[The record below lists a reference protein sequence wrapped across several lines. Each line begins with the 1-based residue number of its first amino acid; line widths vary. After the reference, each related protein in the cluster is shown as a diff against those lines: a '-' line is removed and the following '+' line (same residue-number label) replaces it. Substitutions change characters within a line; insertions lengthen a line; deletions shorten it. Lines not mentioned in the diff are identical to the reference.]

1 MDLKKIGLFAGGVLF
16 GTAGIKALSSKDAKK
31 AYTQTTAAAMRVK
44 DSVMNTVTAVREN
57 ADDIVAGAQAINEQR
72 AEEEECCAVIE
83 DASEEAEED
92 AEETCDSA
100 EESCEEATE
109 ECSEKAEESEAE

>member
-31 AYTQTTAAAMRVK
+31 AYTQTTAAALRVK

-57 ADDIVAGAQAINEQR
+57 ADDIYAGAQAINEQR
-72 AEEEECCAVIE
+72 AGEECCAVIE
-83 DASEEAEED
+83 DASEEAEE
-92 AEETCDSA
+92 TCDSA
-100 EESCEEATE
+100 EDPCEEA
-109 ECSEKAEESEAE
+109 A

>member
-31 AYTQTTAAAMRVK
+31 AYTQTTAAALRVR

-57 ADDIVAGAQAINEQR
+57 ADDIYAGAQAINEQR
-72 AEEEECCAVIE
+72 AGEECCAVIE
-83 DASEEAEED
+83 DASEEAEE
-92 AEETCDSA
+92 TCDSA
-100 EESCEEATE
+100 EDPCEEATE
-109 ECSEKAEESEAE
+109 ECSEKAEGSEAE

>member
-16 GTAGIKALSSKDAKK
+16 GTTGIKALSSKDAKK
-31 AYTQTTAAAMRVK
+31 AYTQTTAAALRVK

-57 ADDIVAGAQAINEQR
+57 ADDIYADAQAINEQR
-72 AEEEECCAVIE
+72 AEKECCAVIE

-92 AEETCDSA
+92 AEKTCDST
-100 EESCEEATE
+100 EEPCEEAAE
-109 ECSEKAEESEAE
+109 ECSEKAEGSEAE

>member
-31 AYTQTTAAAMRVK
+31 AYTQTTAAALRVK

-57 ADDIVAGAQAINEQR
+57 ADDIYAGAQAINEQR
-72 AEEEECCAVIE
+72 AGEECCAVIE
-83 DASEEAEED
+83 DASEE
-92 AEETCDSA
+92 TCDST
-100 EESCEEATE
+100 EEPCEEAAE
-109 ECSEKAEESEAE
+109 ECSEKAEGSEAE

>member
-31 AYTQTTAAAMRVK
+31 AYTQTTAAALRVK

-57 ADDIVAGAQAINEQR
+57 ADDIYAGAQAINEQR
-72 AEEEECCAVIE
+72 AGEECCAVIE
-83 DASEEAEED
+83 DASED
-92 AEETCDSA
+92 AEETCDST
-100 EESCEEATE
+100 EEPCEEATE
-109 ECSEKAEESEAE
+109 ECSEKAEGSEAE

>member
-31 AYTQTTAAAMRVK
+31 AYTQTTAAALRVK

-57 ADDIVAGAQAINEQR
+57 ADDIYAGAQAINEQR
-72 AEEEECCAVIE
+72 AGEECCAVIE
-83 DASEEAEED
+83 DASEEAEE
-92 AEETCDSA
+92 TCDST
-100 EESCEEATE
+100 EEPCEEAAE

>member
-31 AYTQTTAAAMRVK
+31 AYTQTTAAALRVK

-57 ADDIVAGAQAINEQR
+57 ADDIYAGAQAINEQR
-72 AEEEECCAVIE
+72 AEEECCAVIE
-83 DASEEAEED
+83 DASEEAEEA
-92 AEETCDSA
+92 AEETCASA
-100 EESCEEATE
+100 DEPCEESE
-109 ECSEKAEESEAE
+109 ECCEKAEEGEAE

>member
-1 MDLKKIGLFAGGVLF
+1 MDFKKIGLFAGGVLF

-31 AYTQTTAAAMRVK
+31 AYTQTTAAALRVK

-57 ADDIVAGAQAINEQR
+57 ADDIYAGAQAINEQR
-72 AEEEECCAVIE
+72 AGEECCAVI
-83 DASEEAEED
+83 ED

>member
-31 AYTQTTAAAMRVK
+31 AYTQTTAAALRVK

-57 ADDIVAGAQAINEQR
+57 ADDIYAGAQAKNAALSLKMLRRKRKKRQR
-72 AEEEECCAVIE
+72 KPALPQRSLVKKRKNAPKKRR
-83 DASEEAEED
+83 EARR
-92 AEETCDSA
+92 SN
-100 EESCEEATE
+100 S
-109 ECSEKAEESEAE
+109 

>member
-31 AYTQTTAAAMRVK
+31 AYTQTTAAALIVK

-57 ADDIVAGAQAINEQR
+57 ADDIYAGAQAINEQR
-72 AEEEECCAVIE
+72 AEEEAFAIVE
-83 DASEEAEED
+83 DASEEAEEEE
-92 AEETCDSA
+92 AEVCTDGEEPS
-100 EESCEEATE
+100 EESE
-109 ECSEKAEESEAE
+109 ECCEKAEEGEAE

>member
-31 AYTQTTAAAMRVK
+31 AYTQTTAAALRVK

-57 ADDIVAGAQAINEQR
+57 ADDIYAGAQAINEQR
-72 AEEEECCAVIE
+72 AGEECCAVIE
-83 DASEEAEED
+83 DASEEH
-92 AEETCDSA
+92 AEETCDST
-100 EESCEEATE
+100 ENPCEEAAE
-109 ECSEKAEESEAE
+109 ECSEKAEGSEAE

>member
-31 AYTQTTAAAMRVK
+31 AYTQTTAAALRVK

-57 ADDIVAGAQAINEQR
+57 ADDIYAGAQAINEQR
-72 AEEEECCAVIE
+72 AGEECCAVIE
-83 DASEEAEED
+83 DASEEAEE
-92 AEETCDSA
+92 TCDSA
-100 EESCEEATE
+100 EDPCEEAAE
-109 ECSEKAEESEAE
+109 EGSEKAEGNEAE

>member
-31 AYTQTTAAAMRVK
+31 AYTQTMAAALRVK

-57 ADDIVAGAQAINEQR
+57 ADDIYAGAQAINEQR
-72 AEEEECCAVIE
+72 AGEECCAVIE
-83 DASEEAEED
+83 DASEEAEE
-92 AEETCDSA
+92 TCDST
-100 EESCEEATE
+100 EEPCEEAAE
-109 ECSEKAEESEAE
+109 ECSEKAEGSEAE